1 MPRLLTALIVT
12 LLFAAVGWAVGGVT
26 LSGAAAGLVVAFA
39 LYYGIGS
46 GAFGV
51 LVTVF
56 AITWIATHVGYAL
69 KQRLGVAES
78 RRGRRNAGQV
88 LANLGIAGIC
98 AAVAHI
104 GRADWTT
111 VGAMAALAEAAADT
125 ASSECGKAW
134 SNTAYRITDFHLVAP
149 GTDGAVSA
157 VGTLAGVAAAGIRT
171 ALAGIA
177 AVAAAALQV
186 VSWRA
191 AIVIALA
198 GIIGAAADSFL
209 GATAERRGWMNN
221 NAVNFVGT
229 LFAALIAI
237 LASR

>member
-56 AITWIATHVGYAL
+56 AITWIATHVGYAR

-104 GRADWTT
+104 GRADWAT

-134 SNTAYRITDFHLVAP
+134 SNTAYRITDFHLVPP

-157 VGTLAGVAAAGIRT
+157 VGTLAGVAAA
-171 ALAGIA
+171 ALV
-177 AVAAAALQV
+177 AVAATALQV